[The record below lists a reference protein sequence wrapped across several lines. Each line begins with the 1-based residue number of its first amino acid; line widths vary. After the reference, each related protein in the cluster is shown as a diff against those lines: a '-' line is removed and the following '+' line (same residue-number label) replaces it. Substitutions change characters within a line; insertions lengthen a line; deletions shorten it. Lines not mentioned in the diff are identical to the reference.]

1 MVDTMSVLRN
11 VGDASEIVLP
21 LQRPGMAA
29 LLKAAKQVTAQGGP
43 VPLYMPKVINARE
56 QRIFKPHVAYL
67 GTSMPSVA
75 E

>member
-1 MVDTMSVLRN
+1 
-11 VGDASEIVLP
+11 
-21 LQRPGMAA
+21 MAA

-43 VPLYMPKVINARE
+43 VPFYMPKVINARE

-75 E
+75 K